1 MAKSATSTATP
12 SSARWVR
19 FTDKGFAA
27 GYPETEKL
35 SEVLLRLTVLSVSI
49 KPSDDAF
56 FVLIKNMS
64 AEKVLKEIKDAGGV
78 VLKTTLDETKEKVL
92 RDAWAQTVATDTSAK
107 LRWSNRI
114 V

>member
-19 FTDKGFAA
+19 LTDKGFAS

-49 KPSDDAF
+49 TPSDDAF
-56 FVLIKNMS
+56 FSHQEHECRES
-64 AEKVLKEIKDAGGV
+64 AKEIKDAGGV

-92 RDAWAQTVATDTSAK
+92 RDAGRKPWLPTHQPSYAGATG
-107 LRWSNRI
+107 
-114 V
+114 